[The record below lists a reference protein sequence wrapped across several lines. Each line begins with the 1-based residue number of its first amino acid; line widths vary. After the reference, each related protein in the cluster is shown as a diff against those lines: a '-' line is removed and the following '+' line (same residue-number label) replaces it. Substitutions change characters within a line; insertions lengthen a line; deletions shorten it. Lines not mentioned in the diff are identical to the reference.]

1 MSADTSKMVIVM
13 RKDLNMRKG
22 KIIAQGSHAAVKAV
36 LQSIVSKD
44 VHQKNNY
51 KKEVEGLHIVTEQP
65 DIFVS
70 DAELDWL
77 TGNYT
82 KICVSVNSEQELLDV
97 YEKAKKVNLNVCLI
111 TDAGL
116 TEFQGQPTK
125 TCLAIGP
132 DWSSKIDP
140 ITKDLKLL

>member
-1 MSADTSKMVIVM
+1 MSTDTSKMIIVM

-22 KIIAQGSHAAVKAV
+22 KMIAQGSHAAVKAV
-36 LQSIVSKD
+36 LQSIISKD

-51 KKEVEGLHIVTEQP
+51 KKEVEDLHIVTEQP

-82 KICVSVNSEQELLDV
+82 KICVSVNSEQELIDV